1 MEWKKLATV
10 DGDLEAEVV
19 CGLLEGE
26 GIPARKKYRGIDQY
40 LKIVMGPV
48 VAVEIWVPEEKFAEA
63 GAILKSFE
71 AREAEED

>member
-10 DGDLEAEVV
+10 EGDLEADVV

-26 GIPARKKYRGIDQY
+26 GIPTKRKYRGIDQY

-48 VAVEIWVPEEKFAEA
+48 VAVEIWVPEERHKEA
-63 GAILKSFE
+63 GEILKAFE
-71 AREAEED
+71 GGETEEA